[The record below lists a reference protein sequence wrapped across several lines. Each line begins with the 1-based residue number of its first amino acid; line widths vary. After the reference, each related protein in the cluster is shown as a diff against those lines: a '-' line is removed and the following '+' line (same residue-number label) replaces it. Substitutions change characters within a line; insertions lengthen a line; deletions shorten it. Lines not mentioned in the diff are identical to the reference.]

1 MVDFEWDSEQI
12 PGYKLGLH
20 ILQILFAFTAWC
32 LEIAVFRADDSKVNG
47 RNGWTFAV
55 CFLTIPAW
63 IYLIMA
69 PRWPRTRRLA
79 EPHAMVTVDALFT
92 VLWLSA
98 FATQAAYNSK
108 DECGKGCSLSKAI
121 VAMGVFVTLFFAGT
135 TFLSVATLRYYDF
148 NGTLPGYE
156 HMGVKNQNIDPDKAA
171 FSTAPHDDD
180 AYAPVG
186 MHDHDHEPEFNATP
200 YGGAGSSY
208 GGGGSAYSNAPH
220 DPHDPDAY
228 NMRPVGGGSPAHENP
243 FDDSTAYQGAG
254 GRLPSGSS
262 SHVYAPP
269 AAHDDYDD
277 DRPAQ
282 FPAADYGRIH

>member
-1 MVDFEWDSEQI
+1 M
-12 PGYKLGLH
+12 
-20 ILQILFAFTAWC
+20 
-32 LEIAVFRADDSKVNG
+32 
-47 RNGWTFAV
+47 
-55 CFLTIPAW
+55 
-63 IYLIMA
+63 
-69 PRWPRTRRLA
+69 
-79 EPHAMVTVDALFT
+79 
-92 VLWLSA
+92 
-98 FATQAAYNSK
+98 
-108 DECGKGCSLSKAI
+108 
-121 VAMGVFVTLFFAGT
+121 
-135 TFLSVATLRYYDF
+135 ATLRYYDF

-186 MHDHDHEPEFNATP
+186 MHDHDNEPEFNATP